1 MDSPLE
7 DFLPSPGS
15 HRCTLP
21 SWLASWFPPGPS
33 LFLCLIVGGNRSPP
47 WLTHTHTLASKAGSD
62 NRAGL
67 DIEQG
72 AWLPGHIPLCITC
85 TYTLRWTIS
94 AYTHWTLGLL
104 CPGDTDA
111 GRIGAPMG
119 IAGISTCTHW
129 PLLASTT
136 GTAIV
141 LVLGVPWADSL
152 GIPAL
157 SGSKFPAAPQ
167 P

>member
-1 MDSPLE
+1 M
-7 DFLPSPGS
+7 
-15 HRCTLP
+15 
-21 SWLASWFPPGPS
+21 ASWFPPGPS

-47 WLTHTHTLASKAGSD
+47 WLTHTHTHTLASKAGSD

-72 AWLPGHIPLCITC
+72 ASLPGRTC
-85 TYTLRWTIS
+85 TTASLAHAALDDIS

-104 CPGDTDA
+104 CPGDMDA

-129 PLLASTT
+129 PLITSIT
-136 GTAIV
+136 GTASTSTWRPM
-141 LVLGVPWADSL
+141 GR
-152 GIPAL
+152 L
-157 SGSKFPAAPQ
+157 SRHPGFVWVKISSCPPTLILANCLKRGSGE
-167 P
+167 

>member
-1 MDSPLE
+1 M
-7 DFLPSPGS
+7 
-15 HRCTLP
+15 
-21 SWLASWFPPGPS
+21 
-33 LFLCLIVGGNRSPP
+33 
-47 WLTHTHTLASKAGSD
+47 
-62 NRAGL
+62 GL
-67 DIEQG
+67 V
-72 AWLPGHIPLCITC
+72 AWTDMYHCITC
-85 TYTLRWTIS
+85 TYTLDDIS

-119 IAGISTCTHW
+119 IAGISTRTHTGLSSLV
-129 PLLASTT
+129 LLALL
-136 GTAIV
+136 V